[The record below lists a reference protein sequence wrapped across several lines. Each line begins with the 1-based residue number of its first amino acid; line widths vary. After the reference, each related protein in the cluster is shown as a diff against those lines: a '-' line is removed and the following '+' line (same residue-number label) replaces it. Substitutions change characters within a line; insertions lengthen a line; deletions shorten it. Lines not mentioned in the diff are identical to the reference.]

1 MMELDSADYI
11 YPVPAGLVLGSPE
24 KTLEER

>member
-1 MMELDSADYI
+1 MMELDAADYI

-24 KTLEER
+24 KTPEER